1 MSQWTFAGLEPLC
14 SVARL
19 RELELFSLGTRR
31 LREML
36 ELIAAPKGALR
47 ELERGFGQWPAVT
60 GKGLRA
66 MR

>member
-14 SVARL
+14 SGARL
-19 RELELFSLGTRR
+19 RELELFSLGMKR

-47 ELERGFGQWPAVT
+47 ELERGFGQRPGVT
-60 GKGLRA
+60 GQGIKF